1 MALIVEDGTGMA
13 TAESYVS
20 VAAADDYLNKRN
32 RDTTWTTYTTPQ
44 KEGYLRAATEYVDAV
59 CAWKGTVS
67 TVDQALGWPR
77 GNVLDKWGRLIAS
90 DEIPTQVKN
99 AVAEVAAQGAIAQTG
114 EQMIKEETV
123 GPITTV
129 YETAQDRTV
138 GASLYQLAFAL
149 VASLTTNRGG
159 SIPVV
164 RS

>member
-1 MALIVEDGTGMA
+1 MTRRGRRTPRRRRKA
-13 TAESYVS
+13 TC
-20 VAAADDYLNKRN
+20 
-32 RDTTWTTYTTPQ
+32 
-44 KEGYLRAATEYVDAV
+44 GYATEYVDAV

-67 TVDQALGWPR
+67 TVDQALGWYLR
-77 GNVLDKWGRLIAS
+77 GNVLDKWGRLIDM

-138 GASLYQLAFAL
+138 GASLY
-149 VASLTTNRGG
+149 SW
-159 SIPVV
+159 
-164 RS
+164 RSPWSRA